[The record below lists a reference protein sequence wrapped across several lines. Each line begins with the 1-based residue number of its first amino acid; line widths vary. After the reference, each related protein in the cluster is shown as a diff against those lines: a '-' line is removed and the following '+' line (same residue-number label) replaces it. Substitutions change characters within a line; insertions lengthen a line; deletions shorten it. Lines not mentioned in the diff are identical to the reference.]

1 MVFRGSPA
9 LSAFRTH
16 KLLAGLRLP
25 VLLGVETRWI
35 HLVDVSAEL
44 TAEDARRLEAL
55 LTYGPRAERGAS
67 ADHSGHIESLWVF
80 PRPGTIS
87 PWASKATDIA
97 HVCGLAAVRRIER
110 GIEFRFACERALS
123 DAEREPRP
131 YDRGGIY

>member
-9 LSAFRTH
+9 LSGFRTH

-25 VLLGVETRWI
+25 VVLAVQTQWI
-35 HLVDVSAEL
+35 HRVDVSAEL

-55 LTYGPRAERGAS
+55 LTYGPRAAADAS
-67 ADHSGHIESLWVF
+67 ADHAAHVESLWVF

-97 HVCGLAAVRRIER
+97 HVCGLASVRRI
-110 GIEFRFACERALS
+110 GVGSIF
-123 DAEREPRP
+123 
-131 YDRGGIY
+131 